1 LPRIRPVSVLA
12 VPVPPLAIDTG
23 KVIVAAPVN
32 DVPLVLV
39 QVIAF
44 EPDVVQSPLS
54 SACES
59 VTVFE
64 ELSPRTIPVAAAAGV
79 FQPNEVVMLAG
90 ANRSKALLPNDGAE
104 P

>member
-1 LPRIRPVSVLA
+1 VLLSRA
-12 VPVPPLAIDTG
+12 TVADSYRQ
-23 KVIVAAPVN
+23 VIVAAPVN

-64 ELSPRTIPVAAAAGV
+64 ELSREQFP
-79 FQPNEVVMLAG
+79 
-90 ANRSKALLPNDGAE
+90 
-104 P
+104 